1 MRDVE
6 QHVHLGQLCPDAVVL
21 DQRLPALHAIA
32 APLERALVRGGSG
45 AEHARRR
52 VGVRRGEEIDEHLE
66 SVADLAD
73 DLPVGHEAVL
83 EDELRV
89 VRKALAHLVV
99 HAADRESFE
108 LAIDDEAGRAV
119 EERLVRRGLG
129 EQQVDAGAIAVG
141 DETLHSVDAP
151 AAVHLLGLR
160 VKRRVLA
167 DEVV

>member
-1 MRDVE
+1 M
-6 QHVHLGQLCPDAVVL
+6 HFGQLCPDAIVL
-21 DQRLPALHAIA
+21 DQRLAALHAIA
-32 APLERALVRGGSG
+32 APLERALICLGSS

-52 VGVRRGEEIDEHLE
+52 VRVRRGEEIDEHLE
-66 SVADLAD
+66 TVVHLSD

-99 HAADRESFE
+99 HAADLET
-108 LAIDDEAGRAV
+108 LKPAINDEAGRAV
-119 EERLVRRGLG
+119 EERLVQRGLG

-141 DETLHSVDAP
+141 DEMLHAVDAP
-151 AAVHLLGLR
+151 TAVDLLGLR